1 MTQASPLPPAIR
13 FDNVTLGYDR
23 HPAVHHLQGTISQ
36 GSLLAVLGPNGGG
49 KSTLLKGISGAI
61 RPLEGRIH
69 LAQPVA
75 YLPQSAEIDR
85 SFPINV
91 FDLVAMGLIPSR
103 GLMGRV
109 SRKDNERVTQAL
121 AKVGLVG
128 FEERAIG
135 TLSGG
140 QMQRALFARLILQD
154 APIFLLDEP
163 LTAVDEKTAA
173 DLIALLRD
181 LHQQGRTIITVLHDL
196 ALIRQEFPECLLLAR
211 DVIAWGASDAVLTEA
226 NLQRA
231 RHMAEAHDPFAA
243 ACERAV

>member
-1 MTQASPLPPAIR
+1 MTHPSPPSAIR
-13 FDNVTLGYDR
+13 FENVTLGYDR
-23 HPAVHHLQGTISQ
+23 HPAVHHLDGIIRQGA
-36 GSLLAVLGPNGGG
+36 LLAVLGPNGGG

-61 RPLEGRIH
+61 TPLDGKIH
-69 LAQPVA
+69 LAHPVA

-103 GLMGRV
+103 GLMGRMG
-109 SRKDNERVTQAL
+109 RKDNARITQAL
-121 AKVGLVG
+121 AKVGLIG
-128 FEERAIG
+128 FEDRAIG

-154 APIFLLDEP
+154 AQILLLDEP
-163 LTAVDEKTAA
+163 FTAVDESTEQ
-173 DLIALLRD
+173 DLVILLRD
-181 LHQQGRTIITVLHDL
+181 WHRQGRTIITVLHDL
-196 ALIRQEFPECLLLAR
+196 ALIRQEFPDSLLLAR
-211 DVIAWGASDAVLTEA
+211 EVIGWGTSADVLTDT

-243 ACERAV
+243 ACERAA

>member
-1 MTQASPLPPAIR
+1 M
-13 FDNVTLGYDR
+13 
-23 HPAVHHLQGTISQ
+23 
-36 GSLLAVLGPNGGG
+36 LGPNGGG

-61 RPLEGRIH
+61 KPLDGQIH
-69 LAQPVA
+69 LTQPVA

-173 DLIALLRD
+173 DLISLLRNW
-181 LHQQGRTIITVLHDL
+181 HQQGRTIITVLHDL
-196 ALIRQEFPECLLLAR
+196 ALIRREFPESLLLAR
-211 DVIAWGASDAVLTEA
+211 DVIAWGASDAVLTET

-243 ACERAV
+243 ACERAA

>member
-1 MTQASPLPPAIR
+1 M
-13 FDNVTLGYDR
+13 
-23 HPAVHHLQGTISQ
+23 
-36 GSLLAVLGPNGGG
+36 
-49 KSTLLKGISGAI
+49 
-61 RPLEGRIH
+61 
-69 LAQPVA
+69 A

-181 LHQQGRTIITVLHDL
+181 WHQQGRTIITVLHDL
-196 ALIRQEFPECLLLAR
+196 ALIRREFPESLLLAR
-211 DVIAWGASDAVLTEA
+211 DVIAWGASDAVLTET

-243 ACERAV
+243 ACERAA

>member
-1 MTQASPLPPAIR
+1 MTHSSPTPTAIR
-13 FDNVTLGYDR
+13 FENVTLGYDR
-23 HPAVHHLQGTISQ
+23 HPAVHHLEGTIKQ
-36 GSLLAVLGPNGGG
+36 GALLAVLGPNGGG

-61 RPLEGRIH
+61 KPLDGQIH
-69 LAQPVA
+69 VKHPVA

-103 GLMGRV
+103 GLMGRMG
-109 SRKDNERVTQAL
+109 RKDTARITQAL

-154 APIFLLDEP
+154 AQILLLDEP
-163 LTAVDEKTAA
+163 FTAVDESTAK
-173 DLIALLRD
+173 DLTILL
-181 LHQQGRTIITVLHDL
+181 HHWHEQGRTIITVLHDL
-196 ALIRQEFPECLLLAR
+196 ALIRKEFPDSLLLAR
-211 DVIAWGASDAVLTEA
+211 EVIGWGASQEVLTDI

-243 ACERAV
+243 ACERTA

>member
-1 MTQASPLPPAIR
+1 MSHWDMTATLPFIILRAR
-13 FDNVTLGYDR
+13 
-23 HPAVHHLQGTISQ
+23 S
-36 GSLLAVLGPNGGG
+36 G
-49 KSTLLKGISGAI
+49 KDPCWLKGISGAI
-61 RPLEGRIH
+61 KPLDGQIH
-69 LAQPVA
+69 LTQPVA

-173 DLIALLRD
+173 DLIGLLRD
-181 LHQQGRTIITVLHDL
+181 WHQQGRTIITVLHDL
-196 ALIRQEFPECLLLAR
+196 ALIRREFPESLLLAR
-211 DVIAWGASDAVLTEA
+211 DVIAWGASDAVLTET

-243 ACERAV
+243 ACERAA

>member
-1 MTQASPLPPAIR
+1 
-13 FDNVTLGYDR
+13 
-23 HPAVHHLQGTISQ
+23 
-36 GSLLAVLGPNGGG
+36 LLAVLGPNGGG

-61 RPLEGRIH
+61 RPLDGQIH
-69 LAQPVA
+69 LTQPVA

-163 LTAVDEKTAA
+163 LTAVDEKTAT
-173 DLIALLRD
+173 DLISLLRNW
-181 LHQQGRTIITVLHDL
+181 HQQGRTIITVLHDL
-196 ALIRQEFPECLLLAR
+196 ALIRREFPESLLLAR

-243 ACERAV
+243 ACERAA

>member
-1 MTQASPLPPAIR
+1 MTPTGPSPAIR

-23 HPAVHHLQGTISQ
+23 HPAVHHLDGTIQ
-36 GSLLAVLGPNGGG
+36 HGAFLAVLGPNGGG

-61 RPLEGRIH
+61 KPLDGTIH
-69 LAQPVA
+69 LAHPAA

-103 GLMGRV
+103 GLMGRMG
-109 SRKDNERVTQAL
+109 RKDNARIIQAL

-128 FEERAIG
+128 FEDRAIG

-154 APIFLLDEP
+154 AQILLLDEP
-163 LTAVDEKTAA
+163 FTAVDESTEQ
-173 DLIALLRD
+173 DLIVLLRD
-181 LHQQGRTIITVLHDL
+181 WHQQGRTIVTVLHDL
-196 ALIRQEFPECLLLAR
+196 ALIRQEFPESLLLAR
-211 DVIAWGASDAVLTEA
+211 EVIAWGASQDVLTDIH
-226 NLQRA
+226 LQNA
-231 RHMAEAHDPFAA
+231 RNMAEAHDPFAA
-243 ACERAV
+243 ACERAAS

>member
-1 MTQASPLPPAIR
+1 M
-13 FDNVTLGYDR
+13 
-23 HPAVHHLQGTISQ
+23 
-36 GSLLAVLGPNGGG
+36 LAVLGPNGGG

-61 RPLEGRIH
+61 KPLDGQIH
-69 LAQPVA
+69 LTQPVA

-173 DLIALLRD
+173 DLIGLLRD
-181 LHQQGRTIITVLHDL
+181 WHQQGRTIITVLHDL
-196 ALIRQEFPECLLLAR
+196 ALIRREFPESLLLAR
-211 DVIAWGASDAVLTEA
+211 DVIAWGASDMVLTET

-243 ACERAV
+243 ACERAA

>member
-1 MTQASPLPPAIR
+1 M
-13 FDNVTLGYDR
+13 
-23 HPAVHHLQGTISQ
+23 
-36 GSLLAVLGPNGGG
+36 LGPNGGG

-61 RPLEGRIH
+61 KPLDGQIH
-69 LAQPVA
+69 LTQPVA

-91 FDLVAMGLIPSR
+91 FDLVAMGLIPSS

-163 LTAVDEKTAA
+163 LTAVDEKTAT
-173 DLIALLRD
+173 DLIGLLRD
-181 LHQQGRTIITVLHDL
+181 WHQQGRTIITVLHDL
-196 ALIRQEFPECLLLAR
+196 ALIRREFPESLLLAR
-211 DVIAWGASDAVLTEA
+211 DVIAWGASEAVLTET

-243 ACERAV
+243 ACERAA

>member
-23 HPAVHHLQGTISQ
+23 HPAVHHLEGTIRQ
-36 GSLLAVLGPNGGG
+36 GSMLAVLGPNGGG

-61 RPLEGRIH
+61 KPLDGQIH
-69 LAQPVA
+69 LTQPVA

-181 LHQQGRTIITVLHDL
+181 WHQQGRTIITVLHDL
-196 ALIRQEFPECLLLAR
+196 ALIRREFPESLLLAR
-211 DVIAWGASDAVLTEA
+211 DVIAWGASDAVLTET

-243 ACERAV
+243 ACERAA

>member
-1 MTQASPLPPAIR
+1 M
-13 FDNVTLGYDR
+13 
-23 HPAVHHLQGTISQ
+23 
-36 GSLLAVLGPNGGG
+36 LAVLGPNGGG

-61 RPLEGRIH
+61 RPLDGQIH
-69 LAQPVA
+69 LTQPVA

-163 LTAVDEKTAA
+163 LTAVDEKTAT
-173 DLIALLRD
+173 DLISLLRNW
-181 LHQQGRTIITVLHDL
+181 HQQGRTIITVLHDL
-196 ALIRQEFPECLLLAR
+196 ALIRREFPESLLLAR

-243 ACERAV
+243 ACERAA

>member
-1 MTQASPLPPAIR
+1 M
-13 FDNVTLGYDR
+13 
-23 HPAVHHLQGTISQ
+23 
-36 GSLLAVLGPNGGG
+36 LGPNGGG

-61 RPLEGRIH
+61 KPLDGQIH
-69 LAQPVA
+69 LTQPVA

-173 DLIALLRD
+173 DLIGLLRD
-181 LHQQGRTIITVLHDL
+181 WHQQGRTIITVLHDL
-196 ALIRQEFPECLLLAR
+196 ALIRREFPESLLLAR
-211 DVIAWGASDAVLTEA
+211 DVIAWGASDAVLTET

-243 ACERAV
+243 ACERAA

>member
-1 MTQASPLPPAIR
+1 M
-13 FDNVTLGYDR
+13 
-23 HPAVHHLQGTISQ
+23 
-36 GSLLAVLGPNGGG
+36 LGPNGGG

-61 RPLEGRIH
+61 KPLDGQIH
-69 LAQPVA
+69 LTQPVA

-173 DLIALLRD
+173 DLIGLLRD
-181 LHQQGRTIITVLHDL
+181 WHQQGRTIITVLHDL
-196 ALIRQEFPECLLLAR
+196 ALIRREFPESLLLAR
-211 DVIAWGASDAVLTEA
+211 DVIAWGASDAVLTET

-243 ACERAV
+243 ACEQPDERL

>member
-1 MTQASPLPPAIR
+1 MQNDPNIPFAA
-13 FDNVTLGYDR
+13 R
-23 HPAVHHLQGTISQ
+23 HLT
-36 GSLLAVLGPNGGG
+36 
-49 KSTLLKGISGAI
+49 
-61 RPLEGRIH
+61 
-69 LAQPVA
+69 QPVA

-140 QMQRALFARLILQD
+140 PMQRALFARLILQD

-163 LTAVDEKTAA
+163 LTAVDEKTAT
-173 DLIALLRD
+173 DLISLLRNW
-181 LHQQGRTIITVLHDL
+181 HQQGRTIITVLHDL
-196 ALIRQEFPECLLLAR
+196 ALIRREFPESLLLAR

-243 ACERAV
+243 ACERAA